1 MHTETSQKIQI
12 LIVDDDEDIADILKD
27 VVSDKDRTVDVCH
40 DGLAAISNIQKANY
54 DLIIVDLVIPKVG
67 GLDVLKYA
75 KNANPDVLVIII
87 TGYASVETAVTA
99 VKEGAYDYI
108 RKPCKLEEI
117 RIVVKNAVDKI
128 RLNRENIDLLSK
140 LQEAY
145 HKLMILQEAKIDG
158 DPVKKIN
165 FFASNMP
172 NLHYLFNDGSPP
184 SNTID
189 KLHALSSLRESGTLT
204 ENEFVTFKRH
214 ILNQI
219 EAQT

>member
-1 MHTETSQKIQI
+1 MHTGTSQKIKI
-12 LIVDDDEDIADILKD
+12 LIVDDDENIADILKD
-27 VVSDKDRTVDVCH
+27 VVSDKDRTVEVCH
-40 DGLAAISNIQKANY
+40 DGLAAISNIQKTDY

-75 KNANPDVLVIII
+75 KNANPDVLVILI
-87 TGYASVETAVTA
+87 TGYASIETAVTA

-117 RIVVKNAVDKI
+117 RIVVKNAVDTI

-145 HKLMILQEAKIDG
+145 HELMILKEAKIED

-172 NLHYLFNDGSPP
+172 NLHYLYNNSPP

-189 KLHALSSLRESGTLT
+189 KLQALSSLRESGTLT
-204 ENEFVTFKRH
+204 ESEFVTFKRH
-214 ILNQI
+214 IMNQI
-219 EAQT
+219 NSQT

>member
-1 MHTETSQKIQI
+1 MHAETSQQIKI
-12 LIVDDDEDIADILKD
+12 LIVDDDENIADILRD
-27 VVSDKDRTVDVCH
+27 VVSDKKRTVDVCH
-40 DGLAAISNIQKANY
+40 DGLAAISNLQKADY

-108 RKPCKLEEI
+108 TKPCKLEEI
-117 RIVVKNAVDKI
+117 RIVVNNAVDKI
-128 RLNRENIDLLSK
+128 RLNRENVELLGK

-145 HKLMILQEAKIDG
+145 QELMILKESKIEG

-165 FFASNMP
+165 FFPSNMP
-172 NLHYLFNDGSPP
+172 NLHYLFYDISPP
-184 SNTID
+184 TNTVD
-189 KLHALSSLRESGTLT
+189 KLQALSSLRENGTLT
-204 ENEFVTFKRH
+204 ESEFATFKRH
-214 ILNQI
+214 IINQI
-219 EAQT
+219 NSPK